1 MLKLIANIS
10 IRTKLILAFS
20 ILIILPIC
28 INSIVSYYRMVT
40 FVEDKSVTSSHIIT
54 QQINTTFDTY
64 FKNIDKLSYEIAY
77 SDNVHQWI
85 TNDYTDNDNKDYAY
99 GMDLLAAYRFLEGMR
114 KTVYGIDSISV
125 YNNDGRFYYGMS
137 MGSVNSNYK
146 LKDEE
151 WFPKLDD
158 SGGEKVLVGP
168 YEGKLIDIS
177 GRKVIS
183 LVRKIK
189 DLKKFRDL
197 GYIVIELNMGDMFD
211 NHLKNIKQD
220 PGNNI
225 FIIDEEGKI
234 IYNNVDQNE
243 INKNFDRQIFSKIGN
258 LRSGSFQGN
267 YNDTPSLITFY
278 TSSFTNWKVIN
289 VTSKN
294 ELIKGIDT
302 VRNNSIAV
310 GLALIVITFVFSIII
325 SNGIVRP
332 IRKLKKMIGK
342 IEQGDFG
349 NTIEVEQWD
358 EIGML
363 TISFNNMSQKLKDLI
378 GQIYIKEEEKRKAEI
393 VALQAQ
399 INPHFTY
406 NTLGVIKQMATIQ
419 KAGGISKMVDSL
431 IILLQTSAKYRNKF
445 ITVEEELMLI
455 KSYIYIQE
463 TRYCGKFSVEYE
475 YDDSV
480 LEYKTLNLI
489 LQPIVENAMFHGI
502 QNKDGFGKIVI
513 RIHIVGNNL
522 QYVIEDDGIGMSQE
536 KINEIF
542 SGDKADF
549 ERLGISNVHKRIK
562 LYFGDSYG
570 ISICSRVNEGTKVTI
585 IIPLTK

>member
-10 IRTKLILAFS
+10 IRSKLILAFS

-28 INSIVSYYRMVT
+28 INSIVSYYRMVI
-40 FVEDKSVTSSHIIT
+40 FIEDKSINSSHTIT

-85 TNDYTDNDNKDYAY
+85 TNDYANNDNKDYAY

-114 KTVYGIDSISV
+114 KTAYGIDSISV

-137 MGSVNSNYK
+137 LGSVKSGYK

-151 WFPKLDD
+151 WFSKLHD

-168 YEGKLIDIS
+168 YEGKFIDIS
-177 GRKVIS
+177 NRKVIS

-189 DLKKFRDL
+189 DLKKFSDI
-197 GYIVIELNMGDMFD
+197 GYIVIELNMSDMFD
-211 NHLKNIKQD
+211 NHLKNINRD

-225 FIIDEEGKI
+225 FIINEEGKI
-234 IYNNVDQNE
+234 IYNNIGQSQVNKSFDQE
-243 INKNFDRQIFSKIGN
+243 IFSKIGD
-258 LRSGSFQGN
+258 LKSGSFQSI
-267 YNDTPSLITFY
+267 YNNKLSLITFY

-302 VRNNSIAV
+302 VRNNSVAV
-310 GLALIVITFVFSIII
+310 GLVLIVITFIFSIII
-325 SNGIVRP
+325 SNGIVKP

-342 IEQGDFG
+342 IEQGDFE
-349 NTIEVEQWD
+349 NTIDIDRRD

-406 NTLGVIKQMATIQ
+406 NTLGVVKQMATIQ
-419 KAGGISKMVDSL
+419 KANGISKMLDSL
-431 IILLQTSAKYRNKF
+431 INLLQSSAKYRDKF

-455 KSYIYIQE
+455 RSYIYIQE

-475 YDDSV
+475 YEDTV

-513 RIHIVGNNL
+513 RIHIVEDNL

-536 KINEIF
+536 KINDIF
-542 SGDKADF
+542 SDNNDNF

-570 ISICSRVNEGTKVTI
+570 ISINSRVNEGTRITI

>member
-10 IRTKLILAFS
+10 IRSKLILAFS

-28 INSIVSYYRMVT
+28 INSIVSYYRMVI
-40 FVEDKSVTSSHIIT
+40 FIEDKSINSSHTIT

-85 TNDYTDNDNKDYAY
+85 TNDYANNDNKDYAY

-114 KTVYGIDSISV
+114 KTAYGIDSISV

-137 MGSVNSNYK
+137 LGSVKSGYK

-151 WFPKLDD
+151 WFSKLHD

-168 YEGKLIDIS
+168 YEGKFIDIS
-177 GRKVIS
+177 NRKVIS

-189 DLKKFRDL
+189 DLKKFSDI
-197 GYIVIELNMGDMFD
+197 GYIVIELNMSDMFD
-211 NHLKNIKQD
+211 NHLKNINRD

-225 FIIDEEGKI
+225 FIINEEGKI
-234 IYNNVDQNE
+234 IYNNIGQSQVNKSFDQE
-243 INKNFDRQIFSKIGN
+243 IFSKIGD
-258 LRSGSFQGN
+258 LKSGSFQSI
-267 YNDTPSLITFY
+267 YNNKPSLITFY

-302 VRNNSIAV
+302 VRNNSVAV
-310 GLALIVITFVFSIII
+310 GLVLIVITFIFSIII
-325 SNGIVRP
+325 SNGIVKP

-342 IEQGDFG
+342 IEQGDFE
-349 NTIEVEQWD
+349 NTIDIDRRD

-406 NTLGVIKQMATIQ
+406 NTLGVVKQMATIQ
-419 KAGGISKMVDSL
+419 KANGISKMLDSL
-431 IILLQTSAKYRNKF
+431 INLLQSSAKYRDKF

-455 KSYIYIQE
+455 RSYIYIQE

-475 YDDSV
+475 YEDTV

-513 RIHIVGNNL
+513 RIHIVEDNL

-536 KINEIF
+536 KINDIF
-542 SGDKADF
+542 SDNNDNF

-570 ISICSRVNEGTKVTI
+570 ISINSRVNEGTRITI